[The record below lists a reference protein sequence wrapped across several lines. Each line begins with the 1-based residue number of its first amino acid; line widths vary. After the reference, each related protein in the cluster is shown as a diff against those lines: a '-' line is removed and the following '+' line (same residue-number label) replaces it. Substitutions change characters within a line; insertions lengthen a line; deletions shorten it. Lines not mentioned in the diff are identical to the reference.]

1 MRTRRA
7 VISIVGAGL
16 VAGFAACS
24 DSPTGVTSHPSQNLI
39 ISNPL
44 PSPSGALVAHSGT
57 MSARAETTNPDS
69 VAFVSLPAGTAP
81 DGVRATMRNRATGLS
96 ATTVLIDG
104 GFDPVMLGAHVGD
117 SIQVA
122 VTDAQNHVVLQ
133 LVNIVSSRRP
143 PVVVRTEPPQ
153 KKVDVPL
160 NAAIVVVFSEPVDP
174 ATLGTGTVQLHNG
187 ATPVSG
193 TVRLLPGTSD
203 LAEFVPAVALEPA
216 TTYQLTVTDAVRDLS
231 GDPLAAAASADF
243 TTGNGVTGNVASVT
257 VLPTSADLPPGG
269 GIVLTALVRD
279 SAGNLLTGRSIAW
292 VSSDSSTVRLF
303 VTDSTPTIARG
314 IAAGTATVTATSE
327 GHSGTATISV
337 HTSRVAYVLL
347 SDARVPLGWPVRLH
361 VEVLDELQQHLV
373 GVPVTWTS
381 LTPAVA
387 TVNSSGEVTGQT
399 LGRAL
404 IVAASGGKSDTAN
417 VTVAT
422 PGGIRLFPNFPV
434 FQDSSL
440 LAGEVI
446 GVGAV
451 VGDVDGNGFYP
462 DPPMTWNSSDNAVA
476 LIVDS
481 VPGLCCPKVV
491 VRALAPGSAT
501 ITATSAGLSAS
512 FAVAVDRVASV
523 VVTPSATTAVPGG
536 TATLIATVLGA
547 TGKVFPD
554 RPVTF
559 VSSDTTVASVP
570 SGARVQ
576 GTSEWTSV
584 TARALGSATVSATY
598 LGVSG
603 SASVRVQNVN
613 FTSIST
619 SAYHTC
625 AIAVSGGTFCWGWD
639 GSGELGTPT
648 LATCNGGS
656 NPCSLMPVA
665 VASDVRFDSLSASYV
680 STCALTAASQ
690 GYCWGANGIGQLG
703 IGDSTGPEQCGY
715 QGPCST
721 VPVPIVGGLTFKAIS
736 GLCGL
741 TTSGAAYCWGGSA
754 TWGYGPSPQPVSGGL
769 TFAALSTPCGLRDSG
784 ADSGAYC
791 WGAYGTVPVAVPG
804 GLAFARISATN
815 YAYTCALGG
824 AGDAYCWGG
833 SYGSSPVAVPGG
845 LTFASI
851 SSGGTFACGVTA
863 TGAAYCWGSGP
874 LGNSTTTSSDV
885 PVEVAGGLTWASIS
899 GYYDHACGVTTS
911 HVAYCWGSNFWGQLG
926 TGNQSGSAVPVKVAG
941 QP

>member
-133 LVNIVSSRRP
+133 LVNVVSSRRP
-143 PVVVRTEPPQ
+143 PVVVRTEPPH

-243 TTGNGVTGNVASVT
+243 TTGNGVTGDVASVT

-269 GIVLTALVRD
+269 GIVLTAVVRD
-279 SAGNLLTGRSIAW
+279 GAGNLLTGLPVTWA
-292 VSSDSSTVRLF
+292 SSDSATVRLF
-303 VTDSTPTIARG
+303 VTDSTPTIARA
-314 IAAGTATVTATSE
+314 IAAGTATVTAISE
-327 GHSGTATISV
+327 GHSGSATISV
-337 HTSRVAYVLL
+337 HAARVAYVLL

-361 VEVLDELQQHLV
+361 LEVEDELYRPMPEA
-373 GVPVTWTS
+373 PVTWTS
-381 LTPAVA
+381 LTPVIA
-387 TVNSSGEVTGQT
+387 TVDSSGRVTGQS
-399 LGRAL
+399 LGQAL
-404 IVAASGGKSDTAN
+404 IVAASGGKSDTAQ

-422 PGGIRLFPNFPV
+422 PGGIRLSPFEDP
-434 FQDSSL
+434 SLL
-440 LAGEVI
+440 LAGEMEL
-446 GVGAV
+446 VGAS

-462 DPPMTWNSSDNAVA
+462 DPPMTWTSSNNVVA
-476 LIVDS
+476 TVVDS
-481 VPGLCCPKVV
+481 VPGICCPAAVV
-491 VRALAPGSAT
+491 LLAAPGTST
-501 ITATSAGLSAS
+501 ITATAAGLSAN
-512 FAVAVDRVASV
+512 FVVTVDRVASV
-523 VVTPSATTAVPGG
+523 VVTPSPATAVPGG
-536 TATLIATVLGA
+536 TATLRATITGS
-547 TGKVFPD
+547 TGKVYIE

-570 SGARVQ
+570 SGSTRLQLAL
-576 GTSEWTSV
+576 V
-584 TARALGSATVSATY
+584 TARALGFATISATY

-603 SASVRVQNVN
+603 SASVQVQNVN

-625 AIAVSGGTFCWGWD
+625 AIATSGETFCWGMD
-639 GSGELGTPT
+639 ISGELGTPT
-648 LATCNGGS
+648 LTSCNGGS

-665 VASDVRFDSLSASYV
+665 VASDVRFDSLSAS
-680 STCALTAASQ
+680 SSGTCALTAAGQ

-703 IGDSTGPEQCGY
+703 IGDSTGPETCGAFG
-715 QGPCST
+715 GPCST
-721 VPVPIVGGLTFKAIS
+721 VPVPMVGGLTFKAIIR
-736 GLCGL
+736 LCGL

-754 TWGYGPSPQPVSGGL
+754 TWGYGPSPQAVSGGL
-769 TFAALSTPCGLRDSG
+769 TFAALSTPCGLRDSA

-804 GLAFARISATN
+804 GLAFARISATD
-815 YAYTCALGG
+815 YAYTCALRG

-851 SSGGTFACGVTA
+851 SSGGSFACGVTA

-874 LGNSTTTSSDV
+874 LGNGTTSSSDV
-885 PVEVAGGLTWASIS
+885 PVEIAGGLTWASIS
-899 GYYDHACGVTTS
+899 AYGDHACGVTTS